1 MKPIRAKSLLKVVAS
16 GVVVVLTV
24 IPALA
29 VAARPARPFEAAAV
43 FPPWWNAARVRAAVE
58 PVGEISAIGRM
69 PTVVTVIGG
78 TDVSDGLRTAG
89 AWFILN
95 PALVGCAI
103 RPGATA

>member
-1 MKPIRAKSLLKVVAS
+1 MSRSRSRPLLNVMAS
-16 GVVVVLTV
+16 GVVIVVTV
-24 IPALA
+24 LPALDI
-29 VAARPARPFEAAAV
+29 AARQARPFEAAAV
-43 FPPWWNAARVRAAVE
+43 FPPWWDAARVRAAVE

-69 PTVVTVIGG
+69 PAVVIVTGG

-103 RPGATA
+103 RPGAPA